1 MKNPIYRF
9 VATKDENDRS
19 VWLSTTDDIHIGVTG
34 CWWTL
39 VNNLINR
46 QYVDLVLCRA
56 AVRRATVGGRAL
68 PVFMRCFRKS
78 CSRIHLNFTSICISW
93 RNEKVAR
100 VIISI
105 NKTGKKITIRH
116 AEMELMFGIAASLV
130 VLRWLTNS
138 SVFSTFNLDQ
148 LVKIC
153 KHG

>member
-9 VATKDENDRS
+9 VATKDENYRP
-19 VWLSTTDDIHIGVTG
+19 VWLSAADDIYNSVSGS
-34 CWWTL
+34 WWTS
-39 VNNLINR
+39 VNNFVHS
-46 QYVDLVLCRA
+46 QYMDLVLGGTAGRCA
-56 AVRRATVGGRAL
+56 AVGRSL
-68 PVFMRCFRKS
+68 SVVFILCFGEG